1 MNLPQPDYEADDIL
15 VVAETEQLRAL
26 ADDVRLEIVALLRE
40 RAATTTELAGKIGL
54 AKGTIAHHL
63 KVLEAAALVKV
74 VRTRQVRALTERF
87 YGRVARLY
95 VIKSTDEK
103 PQERVRLSPADAESF
118 QRRVERLLRDFR
130 GSASAQGE
138 EYELVGNHL
147 PKRRFRVKLR
157 RPGGLWL
164 HRDFRNLW
172 AAETVS
178 VFGTQISQLALPL
191 VAVITLEASVFEVA
205 LLGVIE
211 FLPFILISLPA
222 GVWVDRMRRK
232 PILVGADVG
241 RALLLAS
248 IPVAYWLDALTI
260 WQMYVVGFGVGILT
274 VFFDVS
280 YQSYLPSL
288 VERQQLVEGN
298 SKLEISRSAA
308 QLAGPGLAGLLV
320 EAVKA
325 PGAVL
330 VDAVSFA
337 LSAFYLFRIK
347 AEERAPTRAERQA
360 GPGMKEEVKEG
371 LRWVFGNRYLRWIA
385 ASTATFNFFGNII
398 GAVFLVYVVRV
409 LGIRPGV
416 IGLVFAV
423 SSIGYLIGALAANR
437 LSRRFGVG
445 PTIILGAAG
454 SVSLLLLA
462 AAPASNPIPYLIAAQ
477 AISSMGIP
485 IYNITQVSFRQA
497 ITPERLQGRMNSVM
511 RFIVWGVMPVG
522 ALIGGALGSWFG
534 LRTAIW
540 VGVIG
545 MSLAVLPVLLSPVR
559 TLREMPEPV
568 DEPLPSE
575 AEAAGGLVP
584 ATAGTLP
591 AAPPD

>member
-1 MNLPQPDYEADDIL
+1 
-15 VVAETEQLRAL
+15 
-26 ADDVRLEIVALLRE
+26 
-40 RAATTTELAGKIGL
+40 
-54 AKGTIAHHL
+54 
-63 KVLEAAALVKV
+63 
-74 VRTRQVRALTERF
+74 
-87 YGRVARLY
+87 
-95 VIKSTDEK
+95 
-103 PQERVRLSPADAESF
+103 
-118 QRRVERLLRDFR
+118 
-130 GSASAQGE
+130 
-138 EYELVGNHL
+138 
-147 PKRRFRVKLR
+147 VKLR

-164 HRDFRNLW
+164 HRDFRSLW
-172 AAETVS
+172 AAETIS
-178 VFGTQISQLALPL
+178 VFGTGISQLALPL
-191 VAVITLEASVFEVA
+191 VAVITLEASAFEVA

-211 FLPFILISLPA
+211 FAPFILISLPA

-232 PILVGADVG
+232 PMLVIADLG
-241 RALLLAS
+241 RAFLLAS
-248 IPVAYWLDALTI
+248 IPAAYWLDILTI
-260 WQMYVVGFGVGILT
+260 WQLYVVGFVVGILT
-274 VFFDVS
+274 VFFDVA

-288 VERQQLVEGN
+288 VARDQLVEGN

-308 QLAGPGLAGLLV
+308 QLTAPGLAGVLV
-320 EAVKA
+320 EAIKA
-325 PGAVL
+325 PGTVL

-347 AEERAPTRAERQA
+347 AEEKAPTRAERDA

-398 GAVFLVYVVRV
+398 FAVYLVYAVRT
-409 LGIRPGV
+409 LGLRPGV
-416 IGLVFAV
+416 IGLVFTV
-423 SSIGYLIGALAANR
+423 SSIGYLVGALSANR

-445 PTIILGAAG
+445 PTIIIGASG

-462 AAPASNPIPYLIAAQ
+462 IAPASNPIPFLIAAQ
-477 AISSMGIP
+477 AISGMGVP

-497 ITPERLQGRMNSVM
+497 ITPERIQGRMNSVM
-511 RFIVWGVMPVG
+511 RFIVWGVMP
-522 ALIGGALGSWFG
+522 LGSLLGGVLASWIS
-534 LRTAIW
+534 LRFAIW
-540 VGVIG
+540 VGAIG

-568 DEPLPSE
+568 EEPLPSE

>member
-1 MNLPQPDYEADDIL
+1 M
-15 VVAETEQLRAL
+15 
-26 ADDVRLEIVALLRE
+26 
-40 RAATTTELAGKIGL
+40 K
-54 AKGTIAHHL
+54 L
-63 KVLEAAALVKV
+63 K
-74 VRTRQVRALTERF
+74 
-87 YGRVARLY
+87 
-95 VIKSTDEK
+95 
-103 PQERVRLSPADAESF
+103 
-118 QRRVERLLRDFR
+118 
-130 GSASAQGE
+130 
-138 EYELVGNHL
+138 
-147 PKRRFRVKLR
+147 

-191 VAVITLEASVFEVA
+191 VAVITLEASAFEVA
-205 LLGVIE
+205 LLGVIQ
-211 FLPFILISLPA
+211 FAPFILISLPA

-232 PILVGADVG
+232 PILVTADVG

-248 IPVAYWLDALTI
+248 IPVAYWLDVLTI
-260 WQMYVVGFGVGILT
+260 GQLYVVGFVIGILT

-288 VERQQLVEGN
+288 VNRDALVEGN

-308 QLAGPGLAGLLV
+308 QLSGPGLAGLLV
-320 EAVKA
+320 EAFKA

-330 VDAVSFA
+330 LDAISFFA
-337 LSAFYLFRIK
+337 SAVFLLRIK
-347 AEERAPTRAERQA
+347 AEERAPTKAERRA

-385 ASTATFNFFGNII
+385 ASTATFNFFGNIVF
-398 GAVFLVYVVRV
+398 AVYLVFAVRE
-409 LGIRPGV
+409 LELRPGV
-416 IGLVFAV
+416 IGVVFAV
-423 SSIGYLIGALAANR
+423 SNIGYLVGALLANR

-445 PTIILGAAG
+445 PTIIIGASG
-454 SVSLLLLA
+454 SISLLLLA
-462 AAPASNPIPYLIAAQ
+462 AAPTSNPIPFLIAAQ
-477 AISSMGIP
+477 AISGMGIP

-511 RFIVWGVMPVG
+511 RFIVWGVMPLG
-522 ALIGGALGSWFG
+522 ALLGGSLATWFG
-534 LRTAIW
+534 PRTAIW
-540 VGVIG
+540 VGAIG

-559 TLREMPEPV
+559 TLRKMPEPV

-584 ATAGTLP
+584 AASSAVPAPTAP
-591 AAPPD
+591 SD

>member
-1 MNLPQPDYEADDIL
+1 
-15 VVAETEQLRAL
+15 V
-26 ADDVRLEIVALLRE
+26 
-40 RAATTTELAGKIGL
+40 
-54 AKGTIAHHL
+54 
-63 KVLEAAALVKV
+63 
-74 VRTRQVRALTERF
+74 
-87 YGRVARLY
+87 
-95 VIKSTDEK
+95 S
-103 PQERVRLSPADAESF
+103 
-118 QRRVERLLRDFR
+118 
-130 GSASAQGE
+130 
-138 EYELVGNHL
+138 
-147 PKRRFRVKLR
+147 LR
-157 RPGGLWL
+157 RPGGLWR

-172 AAETVS
+172 AAETIS

-191 VAVITLEASVFEVA
+191 VAVITLEASAFQVA

-211 FLPFILISLPA
+211 FAPFILISLPA

-232 PILVGADVG
+232 PILVTADVG

-248 IPVAYWLDALTI
+248 IPVAYWLDVLTI
-260 WQMYVVGFGVGILT
+260 WQLYVVGFVVGILT

-288 VERQQLVEGN
+288 VKRDQLVEGN

-308 QLAGPGLAGLLV
+308 QLSGPGLAGLLV
-320 EAVKA
+320 EAFKA

-330 VDAVSFA
+330 IDAVSFFA
-337 LSAFYLFRIK
+337 SAVYLFRIK
-347 AEERAPTRAERQA
+347 AEERAPTKAERQA

-398 GAVFLVYVVRV
+398 FAVYLVFAVRV
-409 LGIRPGV
+409 LELRPGV
-416 IGLVFAV
+416 IGIVFAV
-423 SSIGYLIGALAANR
+423 SNIGYLVGALLANR

-445 PTIILGAAG
+445 PTIIMGAAG

-462 AAPASNPIPYLIAAQ
+462 AAPTSNPIPFLIAAQ
-477 AISSMGIP
+477 AISGMGIP

-511 RFIVWGVMPVG
+511 RFIVWGVMPLG
-522 ALIGGALGSWFG
+522 ALLGGALATWFG

-540 VGVIG
+540 VGAIG

-559 TLREMPEPV
+559 TLRAMPEPA

-584 ATAGTLP
+584 AASGAVPAPTAP
-591 AAPPD
+591 SD